1 MREPLPNGTGGLR
14 AVTALR
20 RAAMALAAGGIA
32 AGTVLA
38 ASWPSTGAPVAA
50 REGGPVTVLDA
61 IEMVRIQDRFG
72 LDREFVAISPDGSRV
87 ATVVWRGDLDHD
99 VNVHSIL
106 LIDVGSARITRQ
118 RWDDAV
124 LSVPFAGDSLDQMA
138 RPIDQLTF
146 LGDNRTLV
154 FRATLDGGPR
164 QVHAVDVETA
174 DVRTLTRHPSDVRA
188 YAVTDDGSVPLYM
201 AAAPHPEDTARA
213 NRLRGDGGS
222 AYDRDRLANPHPF
235 AAAANLFPPTGLA
248 FNPSGR
254 ELLGF
259 YAPGE
264 ELDEAPTVIFAPAD
278 PGPSRGTLR
287 RYFAERTPPRGS
299 LPTLFQLGAPEAPP
313 PPGWDPIRWVAEDP
327 HWVMRRGD
335 TVAVAG
341 WDGSVWSTPR
351 PIGTIEGLNRYR
363 SVVTDGR
370 QAVGIVDGPTD
381 PPELAARDLAT
392 GEIRVLTD
400 LNPRLRKR
408 THGDVR
414 QIRFGTPFNSRS
426 TAWVVTPVDFQPG
439 HRYPL
444 VVLHANET
452 ERADNRSYLI
462 DGRLILSGHAVQPLA
477 AAGFVVLFIGA
488 PPGRLGT
495 PEEGEAMR
503 AHTEAA
509 IRTLARE
516 GYVDTLRV
524 GVAGFSRSAY
534 YTEHLLMYS
543 DFSFAAAI
551 QIDGG
556 SAEYM
561 DRMRPYRDE
570 ELARVGAPFL
580 AQAHGP
586 LQLAYQGA
594 MTDRLRALGTPSDL
608 LYFPTAPHTTL
619 NPRHRLAA
627 LTTHIDWWRFWLQDY
642 EDPSPAK
649 EGQYR
654 RWRDVRSSR

>member
-1 MREPLPNGTGGLR
+1 VSNSVAR
-14 AVTALR
+14 AATALT
-20 RAAMALAAGGIA
+20 AAGILAGGI
-32 AGTVLA
+32 LA
-38 ASWPSTGAPVAA
+38 ASAPSTEVLSGAG
-50 REGGPVTVLDA
+50 EGGPVSVVDA

-72 LDREFVAISPDGSRV
+72 LDREFVAISPDGSRL
-87 ATVVWRGDLDHD
+87 ATVVWRGDLDRG
-99 VNVHSIL
+99 VNLHSIL
-106 LIDVGSARITRQ
+106 IIDVESARVTPR

-124 LSVPFAGDSLDQMA
+124 LSVPFAGDSLDQAA

-154 FRATLDGGPR
+154 FRGALDGGPR
-164 QVHAVDVETA
+164 QVHSVDVETA
-174 DVRTLTRHPSDVRA
+174 DVRTLTRHPTDVRA
-188 YAVTDDGSVPLYM
+188 YAVTDEGSVRLYM
-201 AAAPHPEDTARA
+201 ATVPHPEDTARA
-213 NRLRGDGGS
+213 NRLRRDGGS
-222 AYDRDRLANPHPF
+222 AYDRDGLANGYLF

-254 ELLGF
+254 ELRGY

-264 ELDEAPTVIFAPAD
+264 DLDEGPTVIFAPAD
-278 PGPSRGTLR
+278 PGPSRGDLQ
-287 RYFAERTPPRGS
+287 RYFAGGTPPRGS
-299 LPTLFQLGAPEAPP
+299 LPSLFQLGAPEAPA
-313 PPGWDPIRWVAEDP
+313 PPGWDPMRWVPVDGQ
-327 HWVMRRGD
+327 WVMRRGD
-335 TVAVAG
+335 TVALAG
-341 WDGSVWSTPR
+341 WDGHVWSTPR
-351 PIGTIEGLNRYR
+351 PIGTLEGLNRYR
-363 SVVTDGR
+363 AIATDGR
-370 QAVGIVDGPTD
+370 QAVGVVDGPAD
-381 PPELAARDLAT
+381 PPELAALDLAT
-392 GEIRVLTD
+392 GEIRTLTD
-400 LNPRLRKR
+400 LNPRLRTR
-408 THGDVR
+408 THGQVR
-414 QIRFGTPFNSRS
+414 QIRFGTPFNALS
-426 TAWVVTPVDFQPG
+426 TAWVVTPVDFQDG
-439 HRYPL
+439 RQYPL

-488 PPGRLGT
+488 PPGRLGA
-495 PEEGEAMR
+495 PQEGEAMR

-534 YTEHLLMYS
+534 YTEHLLMHS

-561 DRMRPYRDE
+561 DRLRPYSDE
-570 ELARVGAPFL
+570 ELARVRAPFL

-594 MTDRLRALGTPSDL
+594 MTDRLRAMGAPSDL

-619 NPRHRLAA
+619 NPGHRLTA
-627 LTTHIDWWRFWLQDY
+627 LTTHVDWWRFWLQDY
-642 EDPSPAK
+642 EDPAPTK
-649 EGQYR
+649 VGQYR
-654 RWRDVRSSR
+654 RWRDLKSTQYNERTGPASRSR